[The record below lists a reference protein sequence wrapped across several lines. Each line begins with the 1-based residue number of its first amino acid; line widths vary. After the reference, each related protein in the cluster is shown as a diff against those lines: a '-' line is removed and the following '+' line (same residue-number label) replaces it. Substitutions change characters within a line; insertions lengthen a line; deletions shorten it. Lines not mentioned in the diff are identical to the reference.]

1 MSNCVVEAAQKYL
14 DGSIPRYV
22 VTNNRVQSGDHFP
35 HDSDD
40 DDLRFLS
47 GRREALIEDF
57 EHRIVAAR
65 RYGCHVENSSDWCT
79 ATPDAA
85 DAFELTAVEIVRRN
99 SNNRSHLLV
108 VHLPEL
114 GQQGEER
121 EGQARNQRRASR

>member
-47 GRREALIEDF
+47 GHREALVESL
-57 EHRIVAAR
+57 EHGIVAAR
-65 RYGCHVENSSDWCT
+65 RHGCHVEHSSDWGA

-85 DAFELTAVEIVRRN
+85 DTFELAAVEIVRRN
-99 SNNRSHLLV
+99 SNNRGDLFV
-108 VHLPEL
+108 VHLSEFR
-114 GQQGEER
+114 QQGEE
-121 EGQARNQRRASR
+121 

>member
-1 MSNCVVEAAQKYL
+1 MSNCVVEVAQKYS
-14 DGSIPRYV
+14 DGSIPRGV
-22 VTNNRVQSGDHFP
+22 VANDRVQSSDHFP

-65 RYGCHVENSSDWCT
+65 RQGCHVEHSSDWCT

-99 SNNRSHLLV
+99 SNNRGYLLV
-108 VHLPEL
+108 VHLSEF
-114 GQQGEER
+114 
-121 EGQARNQRRASR
+121 